1 MKNGTDS
8 TDGKEAAFG
17 AWAKEVPGSNL
28 SQGEIFNGKKVHGLI
43 FIDTY
48 HIYTA
53 YMLNAIHA

>member
-1 MKNGTDS
+1 MDRAISMKNGTDS

-43 FIDTY
+43 FIDMHT
-48 HIYTA
+48 
-53 YMLNAIHA
+53 